1 MILEMVSVEI
11 VSVEV
16 VSFEMV
22 SLEMVSLEAM
32 MGDGS
37 TIVAAPRTASY
48 CRQAGRTR
56 DEEHPYCERDC

>member
-1 MILEMVSVEI
+1 VSF
-11 VSVEV
+11 EV
-16 VSFEMV
+16 VSF
-22 SLEMVSLEAM
+22 EMVSLEAM

>member
-1 MILEMVSVEI
+1 MILEIVSVEI
-11 VSVEV
+11 VSFEV

-22 SLEMVSLEAM
+22 SLETM

-37 TIVAAPRTASY
+37 TVVAAPRTASY
-48 CRQAGRTR
+48 CRRAGRTR

>member
-1 MILEMVSVEI
+1 MIREIVSVEI
-11 VSVEV
+11 VSFEV
-16 VSFEMV
+16 VSF
-22 SLEMVSLEAM
+22 EMVSLEAM

>member
-1 MILEMVSVEI
+1 MILEIVSVEI
-11 VSVEV
+11 VSFEV
-16 VSFEMV
+16 VSF
-22 SLEMVSLEAM
+22 EMVSLEAM

>member
-1 MILEMVSVEI
+1 MILEIMSVEI
-11 VSVEV
+11 VSFEV
-16 VSFEMV
+16 VSF
-22 SLEMVSLEAM
+22 EMVSLEAM

>member
-1 MILEMVSVEI
+1 MILEIVSVEI
-11 VSVEV
+11 VSFEV

-22 SLEMVSLEAM
+22 SLETM

-37 TIVAAPRTASY
+37 TIVAAPRTVSY